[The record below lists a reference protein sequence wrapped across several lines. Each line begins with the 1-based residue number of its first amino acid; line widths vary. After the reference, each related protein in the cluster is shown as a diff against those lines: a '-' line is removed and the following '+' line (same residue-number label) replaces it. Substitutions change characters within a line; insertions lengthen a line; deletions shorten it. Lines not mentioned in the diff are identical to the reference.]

1 MPTGICIKEFWE
13 KHNYHKCLPVSQV
26 VKLTSLTCSR
36 PFFFSNTNM
45 HPLRWQNLRLQ
56 PLPWPRLQRKHW
68 PLFFTRFM
76 SPHPGSP
83 ETPLVLLRHYPHL
96 QAVYQQWWQTVTNIS
111 TLVISVC
118 STSCKY
124 FAFTTHDNTISSSDR
139 HVLQIMRLQVT
150 RNWNLV
156 EQSNE
161 SHTTLLHGTLWRL
174 LSSVSLGW
182 SSAPS
187 ANLEDWW
194 GIKRWTYIDWI
205 DWNYLLIMF
214 GTENIQKCPTQPH
227 KPDITASD
235 GIQASSLMKPARPC
249 HNSPEIKCEMIFF
262 RVPSSQGM
270 FSIIP
275 RHVLSTGI
283 PPNCQVSGDRE
294 AQNPYQTVTATQRQ
308 ILS

>member
-36 PFFFSNTNM
+36 PFFFLIQICIRCDDKTWGSSHCLGPACKENIG
-45 HPLRWQNLRLQ
+45 RF
-56 PLPWPRLQRKHW
+56 
-68 PLFFTRFM
+68 FFTRFM

-111 TLVISVC
+111 TLVVSVC

-187 ANLEDWW
+187 ANLENWW
-194 GIKRWTYIDWI
+194 GIKRWTI
-205 DWNYLLIMF
+205 
-214 GTENIQKCPTQPH
+214 
-227 KPDITASD
+227 
-235 GIQASSLMKPARPC
+235 
-249 HNSPEIKCEMIFF
+249 
-262 RVPSSQGM
+262 
-270 FSIIP
+270 
-275 RHVLSTGI
+275 
-283 PPNCQVSGDRE
+283 
-294 AQNPYQTVTATQRQ
+294 
-308 ILS
+308 